1 VGLTAAIPAT
11 IFHDKFAPTSTTGP
25 SICRGFADEFAA
37 IRSRRLHGWGQGI
50 AITGPA
56 SMIGR
61 AIAALLRGLARALPA
76 LVLCTAPALAQFSFP
91 FGAPPPP
98 SAVPPNAAPP
108 AALGG
113 RNQVCLRLESQLAA
127 IDRGTG
133 IDPAKAEQIK
143 RYEEAAAKQ
152 QAELDRLG
160 QQSQRLGCQGAGF
173 FALFSGQSP
182 QCAPLNNQI
191 QQMRANLDRSLT
203 DIQRLQG
210 NSGER
215 EAQRRGILVAL
226 GQNDCGP
233 QYRQYV
239 TAGPGGFFDNLF
251 GGVAPAPNGP
261 LAGTYRTLCVRTCDG
276 YYFPISYS
284 TVPTKF
290 AEDEQLCRRLCP
302 AAEVSLYS
310 HRNPGEDVSR
320 AVSISGRLYTE
331 LPTAFSYRKQLS
343 PTCNCRLPGQSWA
356 EALRQVSDQTI
367 ERGDIVVTEERAKQ
381 LSQPRFD
388 AQGKPVSP
396 TQTPARPK
404 SADGI
409 SNAPLPPAGAEQS
422 PAPAAAEEKVEQAPG
437 NRKVRSVGPT
447 FYPVR

>member
-1 VGLTAAIPAT
+1 MA
-11 IFHDKFAPTSTTGP
+11 
-25 SICRGFADEFAA
+25 
-37 IRSRRLHGWGQGI
+37 
-50 AITGPA
+50 
-56 SMIGR
+56 
-61 AIAALLRGLARALPA
+61 
-76 LVLCTAPALAQFSFP
+76 
-91 FGAPPPP
+91 
-98 SAVPPNAAPP
+98 
-108 AALGG
+108 G
-113 RNQVCLRLESQLAA
+113 RNQACLRLEGQLAA
-127 IDRGTG
+127 IDRGAG
-133 IDPAKAEQIK
+133 IDPARAEQIK
-143 RYEEAAAKQ
+143 RYEETVAKQ

-160 QQSQRLGCQGAGF
+160 QQSQRLGCQGGGF

-182 QCAPLNNQI
+182 QCGPLNNQM
-191 QQMRANLDRSLT
+191 QQMRANLDRSLS

-233 QYRQYV
+233 QYRQYA

-251 GGVAPAPNGP
+251 GGVAPAPNAP

-284 TVPTKF
+284 TVPAKF

-302 AAEVSLYS
+302 AAEVTLYS
-310 HRNPGEDVSR
+310 HRNPGEDVAR

-331 LPTAFSYRKQLS
+331 LPAAFSYRKQLN
-343 PTCNCRLPGQSWA
+343 PACNCRLPGQSWA
-356 EALRQVSDQTI
+356 EALRQTSDQTI

-388 AQGKPVSP
+388 PQGKPVNSS
-396 TQTPARPK
+396 QTSARAK
-404 SADGI
+404 GADGVN
-409 SNAPLPPAGAEQS
+409 NAPLPPAATEQQ
-422 PAPAAAEEKVEQAPG
+422 PTAPAEEKIGQEPG
-437 NRKVRSVGPT
+437 KRKVRAVGPT